1 MTVQENCFGISPM
14 TADHQK
20 PDNDAAL
27 ARRKGVLYGLL
38 AYLCWGFFPVYFKA
52 VQIVPPLEMVAHRIV
67 WSLLFL
73 LILIAWK
80 GAWRSVLELL
90 IKPKFIAALSATTL
104 LIATNWLVFIYA
116 VSAGDVLQSSLGYF
130 INPLVSVLLG
140 FVFLGERLERV
151 QWVSLALATAGV
163 IYFALQLGSMP
174 WISLLLAASFGLYG
188 LIRKALPVE
197 PLVGL
202 TVETLLLAPFA
213 LGYIFWLHGKG
224 TGIFLAPSQRLD
236 LLIPMAGIITA
247 IPLLLFAAAAK
258 RLRLATIGFLQ
269 YITPTMH
276 FLLAVTVYGE
286 EFTHTHLISFVFIWC
301 GLVLYSLHAYRS
313 SKAY

>member
-1 MTVQENCFGISPM
+1 MTKDQPENQPQTSPG
-14 TADHQK
+14 TAQ
-20 PDNDAAL
+20 AQ
-27 ARRKGVLYGLL
+27 RKGVVYGLA

-52 VQIVPPLEMVAHRIV
+52 VHVVQPLEMVAHRIC
-67 WSLLFL
+67 WSLAFL
-73 LILIAWK
+73 LLLIAGK
-80 GAWRSVLELL
+80 GAWREVLQLL
-90 IKPKFIAALSATTL
+90 AKPKSLAALTVSTL

-116 VSAGDVLQSSLGYF
+116 IDAGEVLQSSLGYF

-151 QWVSLALATAGV
+151 QWLSIALAAAGV
-163 IYFALQLGSMP
+163 VYLAASYGRVP

-188 LIRKALPVE
+188 LIRKALHVE

-213 LGYIFWLHGKG
+213 LTYLIVLNQRG
-224 TGIFLAPSQRLD
+224 TGIFLASSTRLD

-247 IPLLLFAAAAK
+247 IPLLLFAVAAK

-286 EFTHTHLISFVFIWC
+286 TFTHTDLVSFLFIWC
-301 GLVLYSLHAYRS
+301 GLALYSMHAYRTNRR
-313 SKAY
+313 